1 MLTMMKKLNHSYI
14 AGGDCKMLQILWR
27 IWQPQAKFQV
37 CVLCEAAVY
46 PLSTYLIAVL
56 CRSKKLY
63 VYVVIAED
71 GE

>member
-1 MLTMMKKLNHSYI
+1 
-14 AGGDCKMLQILWR
+14 MLQILWR